1 MHSVTLLIG
10 IAITT
15 LLATVDRVEG
25 GIPII
30 YSNNE
35 HVIKVVEFPD
45 IAELKNEK
53 GYVDAGYRFTTFAL
67 FFIPIWNYDGQWCF
81 YIDGDTYVPSTRSDL
96 EIIANA
102 CNVQLGSSSP
112 SLPFWYSYGGKL
124 IFFLAGIFFVI
135 YKSEQSGS
143 GKSEQSESGEIPE
156 LISESPNKVS
166 YPMPNSSQP
175 VSTALQPIHPP
186 LPVWRSPSS
195 QPVSTAFQPIPKRKF
210 EAGSGDNIHSILP
223 GKTHPQPV
231 TVARRIYLGKTVLPQ
246 PAPTEEPPTPIYD
259 KWYIYLEFEVIGP
272 YTIEQLHGFQRD
284 GTTNDATQCCK
295 EGTEDWQPISTLI
308 Q

>member
-1 MHSVTLLIG
+1 MKPQVSSKRSHSVTLLIG

-35 HVIKVVEFPD
+35 HMIKVAEFPD

-67 FFIPIWNYDGQWCF
+67 FFIPIWNYDGKWCG

-175 VSTALQPIHPP
+175 VST
-186 LPVWRSPSS
+186 
-195 QPVSTAFQPIPKRKF
+195 
-210 EAGSGDNIHSILP
+210 
-223 GKTHPQPV
+223 
-231 TVARRIYLGKTVLPQ
+231 
-246 PAPTEEPPTPIYD
+246 EEPPTPIYD